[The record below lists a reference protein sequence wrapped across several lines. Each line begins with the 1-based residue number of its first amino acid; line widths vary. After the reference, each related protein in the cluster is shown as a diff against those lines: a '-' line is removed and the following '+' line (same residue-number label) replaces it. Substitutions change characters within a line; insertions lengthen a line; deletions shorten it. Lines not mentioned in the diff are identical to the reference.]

1 MVRYNPASEFWA
13 EPLATLRRIQDEIN
27 RAFGDEAPAW
37 SAEAEYP
44 PMNVWRGEEGI
55 IVKALVPGVP
65 LEQLELTVHQNT
77 LTIRGRRNA
86 EAREGEV
93 SFHRRERQL
102 GAFART
108 IALPHGVDPEQVQAT
123 AENGVLTIELPR
135 PESEKPRR
143 IHITRL

>member
-1 MVRYNPASEFWA
+1 MVKYSPTTEFWV

-27 RAFGDEAPAW
+27 RAFGDEATW
-37 SAEAEYP
+37 GAEAEYP
-44 PMNVWRGEEGI
+44 PMNVWHGEDGI

-65 LEQLELTVHQNT
+65 LDKLELTVHQNT
-77 LTIRGRRNA
+77 LSIRGRRDA
-86 EAREGEV
+86 DAREGEV

-108 IALPHGVDPEQVQAT
+108 IALPHGVDPEQVQAS
-123 AENGVLTIELPR
+123 ADNGVLTIALPR